1 MFKIA
6 KPLFLICETPLHAGS
21 GGGVGTELPI
31 QREVHTNFPKIEASS
46 MKGALRESFE
56 SHKGYNDAEIIAAF
70 GPLED
75 GSEHAGALGFTDA
88 RLLLFPVKS
97 RKGVFA
103 WISCPRVLSRFVEDL
118 YICLDVNPSDAIKA
132 LAEKASNVPE
142 YTISDLGSLATS
154 GKVFLDEYCF
164 SVQHDTNTMEFAKA
178 IGALL
183 NKSEIEE
190 KLVVVP
196 NDWFTDFVT
205 NSTEIQTRI
214 RIDDTTGTVK
224 DGQLFTEEHLPA
236 ESILYSLTLANPDF
250 KGLGKNET
258 QILKIFTDGLKPVVQ
273 IGGSAT
279 LGKGL
284 VRTIKTLLN

>member
-31 QREVHTNFPKIEASS
+31 QREVHTHFPKIEASS

-56 SHKGYNDAEIIAAF
+56 SQKGYNDDDIIAAF

-103 WISCPRVLSRFVEDL
+103 WITCPRVLSRFVEDL
-118 YICLDVNPSDAIKA
+118 NICLDVNQNAAIKA
-132 LAEKASNVPE
+132 LADKTSTVPE
-142 YTISDLGSLATS
+142 NTISDLGSLAT
-154 GKVFLDEYCF
+154 GEMVFLDEYCF
-164 SVQHDTNTMEFAKA
+164 SVKQVIATLEFAKA
-178 IGALL
+178 LGALL

-190 KLVVVP
+190 RLVVLP

-214 RIDDTTGTVK
+214 RIDDSTGTVK

-250 KGLGKNET
+250 KGLGKNEA
-258 QILKIFTDGLKPVVQ
+258 QIFKIFTDGLKPVVQ
-273 IGGSAT
+273 IGGNAT

-284 VRTIKTLLN
+284 VRTIKTMLN